1 MLPHPLVIGLL
12 SFLLCVGREVMLA
25 LAELAGCNWHILIHI
40 SCKDGS
46 SAVASAPS
54 GVLVERPIGSSGAS
68 ACGACGCCD

>member
-1 MLPHPLVIGLL
+1 
-12 SFLLCVGREVMLA
+12 MLA
-25 LAELAGCNWHILIHI
+25 LAELAGCNCHILIHI
-40 SCKDGS
+40 SCKDDS